1 MGKKGG
7 VGTKGGGGRRDI
19 RPTDVTRAV
28 RVCAGG
34 GGGGTLLMKPIMH
47 FSAGLVPEG
56 MKLPSAT
63 DFDQ

>member
-1 MGKKGG
+1 MVEKGG
-7 VGTKGGGGRRDI
+7 RRRDI
-19 RPTDVTRAV
+19 RATDVTRAV
-28 RVCAGG
+28 RVCAGGGG